1 MADRVAIAGGTRV
14 LVRLLG
20 STTGPISTAAGTE
33 LPEVE
38 SLGDISETNAEVQA
52 TPLASKVVRY
62 ISGLTDGAPMEITM
76 FLLTDNAVQEAVHA
90 AQQQRREL
98 EITVQPDDTA
108 LQYRFNYLPN
118 GHTLR
123 LGAAGDPKR
132 RVVAGRVNSA
142 VINEANKNPAYVAA
156 TGGGGTGA

>member
-20 STTGPISTAAGTE
+20 STTGPIGTAAGTV

-52 TPLASKVVRY
+52 TPLSSKNIRY
-62 ISGLTDGAPMEITM
+62 IAGLTDGAPMEITM
-76 FLLTDNAVQEAVHA
+76 FLLTDDAVQEAVHA
-90 AQQQRREL
+90 AQTQRREL
-98 EITVQPDDTA
+98 EIIVQPDDTA
-108 LQYRFNYLPN
+108 SQYRFNYQPT

-142 VINEANKNPAYVAA
+142 VIQEPNLNPDYDA
-156 TGGGGTGA
+156 

>member
-20 STTGPISTAAGTE
+20 TTTGPIGGAAGVE

-52 TPLASKVVRY
+52 TPLNSKNVRY
-62 ISGLTDGAPMEITM
+62 IAGLTDGAPMEIAL

-90 AQQQRREL
+90 AQVQRREL

-108 LQYRFNYLPN
+108 LQYRFNYQPT

-123 LGAAGDPKR
+123 MGAAGDPKR
-132 RVVAGRVNSA
+132 RVIAGRVNSA
-142 VINEANKNPAYVAA
+142 VISEPNLNPAYDD
-156 TGGGGTGA
+156 GTP